1 VDSTALQPL
10 GIEHEGLTERCFL
23 KKLRNVLNR
32 ICRRCARRGPPR
44 RALVYP
50 AAPSLSRTG
59 PDVKQFRKVVFWMH
73 LVTAVSAAAI
83 ILLMSVTGVLLT
95 YQRQITAWADTRSLD
110 AGPPAPGA
118 ARLAPDGLLARVAQT
133 HPGKPTTLKW
143 FADADAPA
151 QVAFGR
157 EKTLFV
163 SAYTGQVLSEGST
176 GVRAFFR
183 KVVALHRWVGAE
195 GEKRELGKSI
205 SGAANLLFLF
215 LVVSGFYLWF
225 PRSWTRRAF
234 RNVAWFR
241 RGLTPR
247 ARDFNWH
254 HVIGFWSAVPL
265 FVIVLS
271 GAVISYPW
279 ASNLVYRA
287 VGETPPPPPTEG
299 RAPSAPG
306 AAGPSASRP
315 LGERGETR
323 GGDAGRPAG
332 ERGEGR
338 GGDADAPVPLD
349 GIGALAMRAERQVE
363 GWRSITLTLPR
374 KADEPIAFAIDR
386 ADGGQPQKRAS
397 LALDPATGE
406 VSKWE
411 PFPTQTTGRQLRS
424 ILRFAHTGEVLGIP
438 GQTLAGLV
446 SLGAA
451 FLVWTGLALTWRRFR
466 QWRAPRRT
474 ATPSRRSE
482 PLEEAET
489 VGV

>member
-1 VDSTALQPL
+1 VGPVV
-10 GIEHEGLTERCFL
+10 
-23 KKLRNVLNR
+23 KL
-32 ICRRCARRGPPR
+32 
-44 RALVYP
+44 
-50 AAPSLSRTG
+50 
-59 PDVKQFRKVVFWMH
+59 FRKVVFWTH
-73 LVTAVSAAAI
+73 LVTAVTAALI

-95 YQRQITAWADTRSLD
+95 YQRQITAWADARGLE
-110 AGPPAPGA
+110 AGPPAPGT
-118 ARLAPDGLLARVAQT
+118 ARLAPDALLARVAAA

-163 SAYTGQVLSEGST
+163 SAYTGQVLSEGHA
-176 GVRAFFR
+176 GVRGFFR

-195 GEKRELGKSI
+195 GERRELGKSI
-205 SGAANLLFLF
+205 SGAANLMFLF

-225 PRSWTRRAF
+225 PRNWTRRAF

-241 RGLTPR
+241 RGLQPR

-265 FVIVLS
+265 FVIVVS

-287 VGETPPPPPTEG
+287 VGETPPPPPTEA
-299 RAPSAPG
+299 RAPSGPG
-306 AAGPSASRP
+306 GAGGASAAAGPG
-315 LGERGETR
+315 GERG
-323 GGDAGRPAG
+323 G
-332 ERGEGR
+332 RGES
-338 GGDADAPVPLD
+338 GGNDAETAVSLE
-349 GIGALAMRAERQVE
+349 GIGVLAARAERQVE
-363 GWRSITLTLPR
+363 GWRSITLTLP
-374 KADEPIAFAIDR
+374 KEAGEPIAFAIDR
-386 ADGGQPQKRAS
+386 GDGGQPQKRAQ

-406 VSKWE
+406 VARWE
-411 PFPTQTTGRQLRS
+411 PFPTQTTGRRLRS

-438 GQTLAGLV
+438 GQTLAGIV

-466 QWRAPRRT
+466 QWRAPKRT
-474 ATPSRRSE
+474 ATPPRRRE
-482 PLEEAET
+482 PLEEAEA
-489 VGV
+489 VEV

>member
-1 VDSTALQPL
+1 M
-10 GIEHEGLTERCFL
+10 
-23 KKLRNVLNR
+23 
-32 ICRRCARRGPPR
+32 
-44 RALVYP
+44 
-50 AAPSLSRTG
+50 
-59 PDVKQFRKVVFWMH
+59 KQFRKLVFWAH

-95 YQRQITAWADTRSLD
+95 YQRQLTAWADVRGLD

-118 ARLAPDGLLARVAQT
+118 ARLAPEALLARVAQT

-157 EKTLFV
+157 ERTLFV
-163 SAYTGQVLSEGST
+163 SAYTGQVLGEGHA

-183 KVVALHRWVGAE
+183 KVVALHRWVG
-195 GEKRELGKSI
+195 GENENRELGKKI
-205 SGAANLLFLF
+205 TGAANLLFLF

-225 PRSWTRRAF
+225 PRNWTRRAF

-271 GAVISYPW
+271 GVVISYPW
-279 ASNLVYRA
+279 ASNLVYRV
-287 VGETPPPPPTEG
+287 VGETPPPPQGGAPTGGGSAAGGSATASAARSEG
-299 RAPSAPG
+299 ARGESRGG
-306 AAGPSASRP
+306 AAG
-315 LGERGETR
+315 GE
-323 GGDAGRPAG
+323 RPAG
-332 ERGEGR
+332 ERAGR
-338 GGDADAPVPLD
+338 GGDAEKAVPLD
-349 GIGALAMRAERQVE
+349 GIGVLAARAERQVE
-363 GWRSITLTLPR
+363 GWRSITLTLPK
-374 KADEPIAFAIDR
+374 KADEPIAFNIDR
-386 ADGGQPQKRAS
+386 GDGGQPQKRAS
-397 LALDPATGE
+397 LSLNRASGE
-406 VSKWE
+406 VTKWE
-411 PFPTQTTGRQLRS
+411 PFPTQTTGRRLRS

-474 ATPSRRSE
+474 ATPSRHPE

>member
-1 VDSTALQPL
+1 
-10 GIEHEGLTERCFL
+10 
-23 KKLRNVLNR
+23 
-32 ICRRCARRGPPR
+32 
-44 RALVYP
+44 
-50 AAPSLSRTG
+50 
-59 PDVKQFRKVVFWMH
+59 MH
-73 LVTAVSAAAI
+73 LVTAVSAALV

-95 YQRQITAWADTRSLD
+95 YQRQITTWADTRGLE

-118 ARLAPDGLLARVAQT
+118 ARLAPDALLARVAQA

-176 GVRAFFR
+176 MVRGFFR

-195 GEKRELGKSI
+195 GENRELGKRI
-205 SGAANLLFLF
+205 SGAANLMFLF

-225 PRSWTRRAF
+225 PRNWTRTAF

-241 RGLTPR
+241 RGLTPK

-254 HVIGFWSAVPL
+254 HVIGIWSVVPL
-265 FVIVLS
+265 FVIVIS
-271 GAVISYPW
+271 GVVISYPW

-287 VGETPPPPPTEG
+287 VGETPPPPQGEG
-299 RAPSAPG
+299 RGAGAPA
-306 AAGPSASRP
+306 AAGGSATASRP
-315 LGERGETR
+315 EGARGDRGGASAASRSGGERGGSREGGERGEAAT
-323 GGDAGRPAG
+323 
-332 ERGEGR
+332 
-338 GGDADAPVPLD
+338 PVSLN
-349 GIGALAMRAERQVE
+349 GIGVLAARAERQVE
-363 GWRSITLTLPR
+363 GWRSITLTLP
-374 KADEPIAFAIDR
+374 KEADAPIAFAIDR
-386 ADGGQPQKRAS
+386 GDGGQPQKRAQ

-411 PFPTQTTGRQLRS
+411 PFPTQTAGRRLRS
-424 ILRFAHTGEVLGIP
+424 ILRFAHTGEVLGMP

-451 FLVWTGLALTWRRFR
+451 FLVWTGLALTWRRYR
-466 QWRAPRRT
+466 QWRAPKRT
-474 ATPSRRSE
+474 ATSSHRPE

-489 VGV
+489 VAV

>member
-1 VDSTALQPL
+1 MIEGTKPVRRIVARGLDGGWHSTKVEKSSHSHSTADAPAA
-10 GIEHEGLTERCFL
+10 
-23 KKLRNVLNR
+23 V
-32 ICRRCARRGPPR
+32 R
-44 RALVYP
+44 RAGARPYGRRIPHPV
-50 AAPSLSRTG
+50 G
-59 PDVKQFRKVVFWMH
+59 PVVKLFRKVVFWTH
-73 LVTAVSAAAI
+73 LVTAVSAALV

-95 YQRQITAWADTRSLD
+95 YQRQITAWADVRGLD

-118 ARLAPDGLLARVAQT
+118 ARHAPDALLARVAAA

-163 SAYTGQVLSEGST
+163 SAYTGQVLSEGHA
-176 GVRAFFR
+176 GVRGFFR

-205 SGAANLLFLF
+205 SGAANLMFLF

-225 PRSWTRRAF
+225 PRNWTRRAF
-234 RNVAWFR
+234 RNGAWFR
-241 RGLTPR
+241 RGLQPK

-265 FVIVLS
+265 FVIVVS

-287 VGETPPPPPTEG
+287 VGDTPPPPPTEA
-299 RAPSAPG
+299 RAPSASG
-306 AAGPSASRP
+306 AAGSAASAARP
-315 LGERGETR
+315 DAERRGR
-323 GGDAGRPAG
+323 GGGDAEQA
-332 ERGEGR
+332 
-338 GGDADAPVPLD
+338 VSLD
-349 GIGALAMRAERQVE
+349 GIGVLAARAERQVE
-363 GWRSITLTLPR
+363 GWRSITLTLP
-374 KADEPIAFAIDR
+374 KEAGEPVAFAIDR
-386 ADGGQPQKRAS
+386 GDGGQPQKRAQ

-406 VSKWE
+406 VARWE
-411 PFPTQTTGRQLRS
+411 PFPTQTPGRRLRS

-438 GQTLAGLV
+438 GQTLAGIV

-466 QWRAPRRT
+466 QWRAPSRT
-474 ATPSRRSE
+474 ATPSRRRD
-482 PLEEAET
+482 PLAEAEA
-489 VGV
+489 VEV

>member
-1 VDSTALQPL
+1 MMRPP
-10 GIEHEGLTERCFL
+10 GLPRGRSHVRQAAFL
-23 KKLRNVLNR
+23 PFGGS
-32 ICRRCARRGPPR
+32 I
-44 RALVYP
+44 
-50 AAPSLSRTG
+50 
-59 PDVKQFRKVVFWMH
+59 VKQLRKVVFWMH
-73 LVTAVSAAAI
+73 LVTAVSAAGV

-95 YQRQITAWADTRSLD
+95 YQRQITAWADNRGLD

-118 ARLAPDGLLARVAQT
+118 ARLEPEVLLARVAAT

-176 GVRAFFR
+176 GVRAFFQ

-195 GEKRELGKSI
+195 GENRELGKKI

-225 PRSWTRRAF
+225 PRNWTRRAF

-241 RGLTPR
+241 RGLTPK

-271 GAVISYPW
+271 GVVISYPW

-287 VGETPPPPPTEG
+287 VGESPPPPP
-299 RAPSAPG
+299 PG
-306 AAGPSASRP
+306 AGGPAAAGGSANAARP
-315 LGERGETR
+315 EGERGGASPAAPAGGER
-323 GGDAGRPAG
+323 SGSREGGARDGRGGGDAEKA
-332 ERGEGR
+332 
-338 GGDADAPVPLD
+338 VPLD
-349 GIGALAMRAERQVE
+349 GIGVLAARAERQVQ
-363 GWRSITLTLPR
+363 GWRSITLTLPK

-386 ADGGQPQKRAS
+386 GDGGQPQKRAQ

-411 PFPTQTTGRQLRS
+411 PFPTQTPGRRLRS

-438 GQTLAGLV
+438 GQTLAGIV

-474 ATPSRRSE
+474 VTPSRRPE
-482 PLEEAET
+482 PLEETET
-489 VGV
+489 VAA

>member
-1 VDSTALQPL
+1 M
-10 GIEHEGLTERCFL
+10 
-23 KKLRNVLNR
+23 
-32 ICRRCARRGPPR
+32 
-44 RALVYP
+44 
-50 AAPSLSRTG
+50 
-59 PDVKQFRKVVFWMH
+59 KQLRKVVFWMH
-73 LVTAVSAAAI
+73 LVTAVSAALV

-95 YQRQITAWADTRSLD
+95 YQRQITAWADTRGLD

-118 ARLAPDGLLARVAQT
+118 ARLAPDALLARVAQT

-195 GEKRELGKSI
+195 GENRELGKRI
-205 SGAANLLFLF
+205 SGAANLAFLF

-225 PRSWTRRAF
+225 PRNWTRRAF

-241 RGLTPR
+241 RGLAPK

-254 HVIGFWSAVPL
+254 HVIGIWSLVPL
-265 FVIVLS
+265 FVIVVS
-271 GAVISYPW
+271 GVVISYPW

-287 VGETPPPPPTEG
+287 VGETPPPPQGEARPAG
-299 RAPSAPG
+299 GP
-306 AAGPSASRP
+306 AAGGPATASRP
-315 LGERGETR
+315 EGARGERG
-323 GGDAGRPAG
+323 GASAASPSAG
-332 ERGEGR
+332 ERGGSREGGER
-338 GGDADAPVPLD
+338 GGEAEQAVSLD
-349 GIGALAMRAERQVE
+349 GIGVLAVRAERQVE
-363 GWRSITLTLPR
+363 GWRSITLTLPK

-386 ADGGQPQKRAS
+386 GDGGQPQKRAQ
-397 LALDPATGE
+397 LALNPATGE

-411 PFPTQTTGRQLRS
+411 PFPTQTPGRRLRS

-451 FLVWTGLALTWRRFR
+451 FLVWTGLALTWRRYR
-466 QWRAPRRT
+466 QWRAPKRT
-474 ATPSRRSE
+474 ATPSRRPE
-482 PLEEAET
+482 PLEETEA
-489 VGV
+489 VAV

>member
-1 VDSTALQPL
+1 M
-10 GIEHEGLTERCFL
+10 R
-23 KKLRNVLNR
+23 KVLNR
-32 ICRRCARRGPPR
+32 ILLLMRPPR
-44 RALVYP
+44 FAARALV
-50 AAPSLSRTG
+50 RTAG
-59 PDVKQFRKVVFWMH
+59 ASSKTVGSSVKQFRKVVFWMH
-73 LVTAVSAAAI
+73 LVTAVSAALV

-95 YQRQITAWADTRSLD
+95 YQRQITAWADVRGLD

-118 ARLAPDGLLARVAQT
+118 PPLAPDALLARVTAA
-133 HPGKPTTLKW
+133 HPGRPTTLKW
-143 FADADAPA
+143 FADAQAPA

-163 SAYTGQVLSEGST
+163 SAYTGQVLSEGHT

-195 GEKRELGKSI
+195 GENRELGKKI

-225 PRSWTRRAF
+225 PRNWTRAAF

-271 GAVISYPW
+271 GVVISYPW
-279 ASNLVYRA
+279 ASALVYRA
-287 VGETPPPPPTEG
+287 VGETPPPPPAEG
-299 RAPSAPG
+299 RAPG
-306 AAGPSASRP
+306 AAAAAGGPAAARG
-315 LGERGETR
+315 GERGER
-323 GGDAGRPAG
+323 GGGDA
-332 ERGEGR
+332 EK
-338 GGDADAPVPLD
+338 PVPLE
-349 GIGALAMRAERQVE
+349 GIGVLAARAERQVE
-363 GWRSITLTLPR
+363 GWRSITLTLP
-374 KADEPIAFAIDR
+374 KEAAEPIAFAIDR
-386 ADGGQPQKRAS
+386 GDGGQPQKRAQ
-397 LALDPATGE
+397 LALDPATGA
-406 VSKWE
+406 VTKWE
-411 PFPTQTTGRQLRS
+411 PFPSQTAGRRLRS

-474 ATPSRRSE
+474 ATPSRRRE

>member
-1 VDSTALQPL
+1 MAGASSQTA
-10 GIEHEGLTERCFL
+10 
-23 KKLRNVLNR
+23 V
-32 ICRRCARRGPPR
+32 A
-44 RALVYP
+44 V
-50 AAPSLSRTG
+50 
-59 PDVKQFRKVVFWMH
+59 VKQFRKLVFWTH
-73 LVTAVSAAAI
+73 LVTAVSAALV

-95 YQRQITAWADTRSLD
+95 YQRQITAWADVRGLD
-110 AGPPAPGA
+110 AGPPAHGA
-118 ARLAPDGLLARVAQT
+118 ARLAPDALLARVVAA

-143 FADADAPA
+143 FADGDAPA

-195 GEKRELGKSI
+195 GENRELGKMI
-205 SGAANLLFLF
+205 SGAANLMFLF

-225 PRSWTRRAF
+225 PRNWTRTAF

-241 RGLTPR
+241 RGLSPK

-271 GAVISYPW
+271 GVVISYPW
-279 ASNLVYRA
+279 ATGLVYRA
-287 VGETPPPPPTEG
+287 VGETPPPPPAEG
-299 RAPSAPG
+299 RAPSG
-306 AAGPSASRP
+306 AAGAGGSAAAARP
-315 LGERGETR
+315 NGKRG
-323 GGDAGRPAG
+323 GGDAEKA
-332 ERGEGR
+332 
-338 GGDADAPVPLD
+338 VSLD
-349 GIGALAMRAERQVE
+349 GIGVLAARAERQVD
-363 GWRSITLTLPR
+363 GWRSITLTLP
-374 KADEPIAFAIDR
+374 KEAGEPIAFAIDR
-386 ADGGQPQKRAS
+386 GDGGQPQKRAQ

-411 PFPTQTTGRQLRS
+411 PFPTQSPGRRLRS

-438 GQTLAGLV
+438 GQTLAGIV

-466 QWRAPRRT
+466 QWRAPKRT
-474 ATPSRRSE
+474 APAARRPE
-482 PLEEAET
+482 PMEEAET

>member
-1 VDSTALQPL
+1 V
-10 GIEHEGLTERCFL
+10 
-23 KKLRNVLNR
+23 KL
-32 ICRRCARRGPPR
+32 
-44 RALVYP
+44 
-50 AAPSLSRTG
+50 
-59 PDVKQFRKVVFWMH
+59 FRKVVFWMH
-73 LVTAVSAAAI
+73 LVTAVTASLV

-95 YQRQITAWADTRSLD
+95 YQRQITAWADTRGLE

-118 ARLAPDGLLARVAQT
+118 ARLAPDALLARVAAA

-176 GVRAFFR
+176 GVRGFFR

-195 GEKRELGKSI
+195 GENRELGKRI

-241 RGLTPR
+241 RGLTPK

-271 GAVISYPW
+271 GVVISYPW
-279 ASNLVYRA
+279 ASALVYRA
-287 VGETPPPPPTEG
+287 VGETPPPAPAEG
-299 RAPSAPG
+299 RAPGAPG
-306 AAGPSASRP
+306 AAGGPASAAATAARP
-315 LGERGETR
+315 GGERG
-323 GGDAGRPAG
+323 AGG
-332 ERGEGR
+332 ERGGR
-338 GGDADAPVPLD
+338 GGDDAKPAVSLD
-349 GIGALAMRAERQVE
+349 GIGVLAARAERQVE
-363 GWRSITLTLPR
+363 GWRSITLTLP
-374 KADEPIAFAIDR
+374 KEADEPVAFAIDR
-386 ADGGQPQKRAS
+386 GDGGQPQKRAQ
-397 LALDPATGE
+397 LALNPATGE

-411 PFPTQTTGRQLRS
+411 PFPTQTPGRRLRS

-438 GQTLAGLV
+438 GQTLAGIV

-451 FLVWTGLALTWRRFR
+451 FLVWTGLALTWRRYR
-466 QWRAPRRT
+466 QWRAPKRT
-474 ATPSRRSE
+474 ATPSRRPE

-489 VGV
+489 VEV